1 MKFCYVVLKEYIN
14 NVSIV
19 EEVYSSKKKAQAHID
34 NIKYWCDKDGW
45 SVTNK
50 SRYMSSH
57 DGYVPC
63 IEIQAPSGNTQS
75 TERYYIIVKEIK

>member
-1 MKFCYVVLKEYIN
+1 MKCYVILREYYN

-45 SVTNK
+45 SVTKNY
-50 SRYMSSH
+50 RHM
-57 DGYVPC
+57 DGGKKVEC
-63 IEIQAPSGNTQS
+63 IEIQSPTGRKES

>member
-1 MKFCYVVLKEYIN
+1 MKCYVILREYHN

-45 SVTNK
+45 SVTKNY
-50 SRYMSSH
+50 RHM
-57 DGYVPC
+57 DGGKKVEC
-63 IEIQAPSGNTQS
+63 IEIHSPTGRKES